1 MKTIEKT
8 LFTFYELSDS
18 AKETAREN
26 WRANMD
32 FAWSDE
38 SLESIKAFCDY
49 FNVTLRHWSI
59 GAYAPLDYKTDAEN
73 QHFRG
78 VKLKTINRDS
88 MPTGYCLDCDL
99 WFTFYDEFKRT
110 GAAKTAFDAA
120 LYAGF
125 KAWRE
130 DMEYQLSDESIDES
144 LIINGYEFY
153 ENGDMV

>member
-1 MKTIEKT
+1 MRTIEKT
-8 LFTFYELSDS
+8 LFTFEELSDS

-38 SLESIKAFCDY
+38 SIDSIKAFCEY
-49 FNVTLRHWSI
+49 FNVTLTDWRV
-59 GAYAPLDYKTDAEN
+59 GAYEPFDYETNAEN
-73 QHFRG
+73 RHFRG
-78 VKLKTINRDS
+78 VKLKSIDRDS

-110 GAAKTAFDAA
+110 GDAKSAFNDA

-125 KAWRE
+125 KAWRD
-130 DMEYQLSDESIDES
+130 DMEYQLSDDSIDE
-144 LIINGYEFY
+144 LMIINEYHFD
-153 ENGDMV
+153 ENGDIA